1 MRVKATDKYKKL
13 NIQDKELKRVPE
25 AGEIF
30 EISKERYIVLTQKN
44 EFNEVFVEKVEEN
57 NKIETTNKKITSE
70 KAIKRKGNVK
80 DDI

>member
-13 NIQDKELKRVPE
+13 NIQDKELKRVLE

-44 EFNEVFVEKVEEN
+44 EFNEVFVEKVEEDN
-57 NKIETTNKKITSE
+57 QIETTKKKISSE
-70 KAIKRKGNVK
+70 KAIKKG
-80 DDI
+80 I

>member
-13 NIQDKELKRVPE
+13 NIQDKELKRVLE

-70 KAIKRKGNVK
+70 KAIKRKRNIK